1 MRIWRVLIAEDE
13 EPARRLL
20 RRYLA
25 QLPDL
30 VVEEAADGTEAMDK
44 LQTQT
49 WDIVLLDI
57 EMPGMD
63 GVSLMHFTQSL
74 PQPPA
79 IIFTTA
85 YAEHAV
91 QAFEGGAVD
100 YLLKPFSADRL
111 KQAIERAQNRMQ
123 LSATTLPPT
132 MDKLAIPRKEGH
144 VILSFSEILGV
155 RVEERVLY
163 IESSSGQIY
172 ETRAYTLQQLE
183 ERLPSPPFLRI
194 ARDAI
199 INLDAVREVLPWF
212 SGRYKVMLRTM
223 NIYMCSRD
231 YAPMLLK
238 AVGLKE

>member
-1 MRIWRVLIAEDE
+1 MRTWQVLIVEDE

-25 QLPDL
+25 QIPHLI
-30 VVEEAADGTEAMDK
+30 VEEAADGTEAMEK
-44 LQTQT
+44 LQAQP

-57 EMPGMD
+57 EMPGVD

-79 IIFTTA
+79 VIFTTA

-100 YLLKPFSADRL
+100 YLLKPFSLERL
-111 KQAIERAQNRMQ
+111 KQAIERAQRHTAPSPI
-123 LSATTLPPT
+123 SAT
-132 MDKLAIPRKEGH
+132 DKLAIPRKEGH
-144 VILSFSEILGV
+144 VILSFSEILGI
-155 RVEERVLY
+155 RVEERTLH
-163 IESSSGQIY
+163 IEAISGQIY
-172 ETRAYTLQQLE
+172 ETRAYTLHQVE

-194 ARDAI
+194 ARDTL

-212 SGRYKVMLRTM
+212 SGRYKVIMRTM
-223 NIYMCSRD
+223 SVYMCSRE
-231 YAPMLLK
+231 YAPALLR
-238 AVGLKE
+238 AIGLKG

>member
-1 MRIWRVLIAEDE
+1 MRTWRVLIVEDE

-20 RRYLA
+20 KRYLA
-25 QLPDL
+25 QIPDL
-30 VVEEAADGTEAMDK
+30 TVEEAADGAEAMDK
-44 LQTQT
+44 LQNQT
-49 WDIVLLDI
+49 WDILLLDI
-57 EMPGMD
+57 EMPGVD

-85 YAEHAV
+85 YSEHAV

-100 YLLKPFSADRL
+100 YLLKPFSLDRL
-111 KQAIERAQNRMQ
+111 RQAIERAQHRIQ
-123 LSATTLPPT
+123 PPPSIT
-132 MDKLAIPRKEGH
+132 PTSVDKLAIPRKEGH
-144 VILSFSEILGV
+144 VILSFSEILGI
-155 RVEERVLY
+155 RVEDRVLY
-163 IESSSGQIY
+163 IEVSTGQIY

-223 NIYMCSRD
+223 NTYMCSRD